1 MPPASSSA
9 ASAPWPHSLPA
20 PSLRFSVK
28 RSRAAADALV
38 FVPESRGINL
48 LLSGILNRLS
58 ALRSLAREIAKARNS
73 SNVSLVSIQELKSEL
88 QALPADERRELAAF
102 LVSLRHKDLAGY
114 RARMSE
120 KIDDKNPERWVT
132 LDELDQRLE
141 S

>member
-1 MPPASSSA
+1 M
-9 ASAPWPHSLPA
+9 
-20 PSLRFSVK
+20 
-28 RSRAAADALV
+28 
-38 FVPESRGINL
+38 
-48 LLSGILNRLS
+48 
-58 ALRSLAREIAKARNS
+58 
-73 SNVSLVSIQELKSEL
+73 SIQEIKSEL

-132 LDELDQRLE
+132 LEEMDQRLE